1 MTDTIHNNLC
11 PHSSS
16 INNNANILCR
26 QLAMTQ
32 NVKFPKLWSADQN
45 RNELTDSE
53 ECEQKIVDGFPHEK
67 IMMINGTHERKYFGL

>member
-1 MTDTIHNNLC
+1 
-11 PHSSS
+11 
-16 INNNANILCR
+16 
-26 QLAMTQ
+26 MTQ

-45 RNELTDSE
+45 RNGLTDSE